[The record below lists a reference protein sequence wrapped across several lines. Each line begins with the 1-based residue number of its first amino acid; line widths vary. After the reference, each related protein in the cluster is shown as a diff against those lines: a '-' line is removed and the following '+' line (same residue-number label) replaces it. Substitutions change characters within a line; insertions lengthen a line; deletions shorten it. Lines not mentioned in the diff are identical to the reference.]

1 MRIKAIFLPKP
12 VYEVF
17 PILILSLGASCI
29 VASQSIGLD
38 ILGAYLIAQGLFK
51 SILRLNYRSPHQAL
65 TKSPAR
71 RRAH

>member
-1 MRIKAIFLPKP
+1 MRIKRIFLPKP

-17 PILILSLGASCI
+17 PLLYLTLGTSCI

-51 SILRLNYRSPHQAL
+51 SILRLNYRSPRQAL
-65 TKSPAR
+65 TKSPVR
-71 RRAH
+71 QREH